1 MSLKTLIK
9 LHKQE
14 VEAIQKRIAD
24 LENQHDLLKR
34 TVETI
39 NSELEQERMLAA
51 EKIDLTR
58 YFPEFEKISRNR
70 ITKIEEVMYQLQEQI
85 EQARLEMYEAFGE
98 LKKFEIARDLAEER
112 LTKERQHQET
122 LQMDELAITRQFQ
135 KDD

>member
-1 MSLKTLIK
+1 
-9 LHKQE
+9 